1 MDLDYLL
8 FLQGVREVMPA
19 IITQLL
25 VVVSAIIASPALII
39 LPCIFYW
46 CVDKR
51 AGQFVVFSLAISGLV
66 NQLVK
71 NVVCCYR
78 PWIRSAA
85 IHPHAEAVGEATGY
99 SFPSGHTQ
107 TAGAIVG
114 SIGYYFRKSH
124 RWAFILCWVLVALVA
139 FSRNYLG
146 VHTPQDVL
154 VALVESVLVILLVE
168 PFMSWAEGREGRDA
182 IVVAAVLAI
191 GVAFLVFVTLKP
203 YPMDYDAS
211 GALLVDPKAMQID
224 CYTTAGVF
232 MGGFLG
238 WFLERRFVGF
248 SIESGTGWKFFA
260 RRLLIGIVITAAF
273 HLIPNVLTSVGV
285 GPEWLKFVKFFAT
298 VIAATFVAPAA
309 FVAVERRWKAR
320 LRYDAHSRQTKGAM
334 PK

>member
-19 IITQLL
+19 IVTQFL
-25 VVVSAIIASPALII
+25 VVVSAIIVSPALII

-46 CVDKR
+46 CIDKR
-51 AGQFVVFSLAISGLV
+51 AGQFVVFSLAISGLI

-71 NVVCCYR
+71 NIVCCYR
-78 PWIRSAA
+78 PWIRNAS
-85 IHPHAEAVGEATGY
+85 IHPHADAIGEATGY

-107 TAGAIVG
+107 TAAAIVG
-114 SIGYYFRKSH
+114 SLGYYFRKSH
-124 RWAFILCWVLVALVA
+124 KWAFILSWVLVALVA

-154 VALVESVLVILLVE
+154 VALVEGALVILLVE
-168 PFMSWAEGREGRDA
+168 PLMRWVDAREGRDA
-182 IVVAAVLAI
+182 IIVAAALVI
-191 GVAFLVFVTLKP
+191 GVAFLVFVTVKP

-211 GALLVDPKAMQID
+211 GALLVDPKAMQVD
-224 CYTTAGVF
+224 CYTSGGVF

-248 SIESGTGWKFFA
+248 SVDRSEGWKFFA

-273 HLIPNVLTSVGV
+273 HFIPNMLATVGV
-285 GPEWLKFVKFFAT
+285 GPEWIKFVKFFAT
-298 VIAATFVAPAA
+298 VISATFVAPAA
-309 FVAVERRWKAR
+309 FVAVERRW
-320 LRYDAHSRQTKGAM
+320 
-334 PK
+334 